1 MPTRRLPLASTI
13 VAVTVAVA
21 GGAGAASARAA
32 PRTIALTPFAANTMA
47 SLGVKPVA
55 VGQALGDRR
64 LFDQRLAGVKLLPLS
79 HPSGPNMEQ
88 VATLN
93 PKLIFSAKAW
103 TRGHSS
109 MKRLGAR
116 VVVTE
121 PRSVDAV
128 AAATRRIGALLGRRA
143 VAEKLAAVQRR
154 QVSLATRNIRKRPK
168 VLLVLGVGNTTEA
181 FLPNSWGG
189 NLIQRAGGRLVTSG
203 LRGSSGYAR
212 ISDEAVVASN
222 PDVIIVVPHGNPRNI
237 PAIAKRMKSRAG
249 WRTTRAARNKKIFV
263 STNNT
268 LLQPIVNAGVTIGA
282 VRKAYLGN
290 W

>member
-1 MPTRRLPLASTI
+1 MFTLRRLLLASSL
-13 VAVTVAVA
+13 AAVA
-21 GGAGAASARAA
+21 AGAGAAPAAAA

-55 VGQALGDRR
+55 VGQALGDKN
-64 LFDQRLAGVKLLPLS
+64 LFNKRLAGVKILPLS

-93 PKLIFSAKAW
+93 AKLIFSAKAW
-103 TRGHSS
+103 TRGHAA
-109 MKRLGAR
+109 MKKLGAR

-121 PRSVDAV
+121 PRSVNAV
-128 AAATRRIGALLGRRA
+128 PAATRRIGALLGKRGA
-143 VAEKLAAVQRR
+143 ANKLAAAQQR
-154 QVSLATRNIRKRPK
+154 QVALATRGIKKRPK
-168 VLLVLGVGNTTEA
+168 VLLVLGIGNTTEA

-203 LRGSSGYAR
+203 LKGSSGYAR
-212 ISDEAVVASN
+212 ISDEAVVAAN
-222 PDVIIVVPHGNPRNI
+222 PDVIIVVPHGNPKNI
-237 PAIAKRMKSRAG
+237 PAIAKRMKNRAG
-249 WRTTRAARNKKIFV
+249 WRTTKAARGKRIFV

-282 VRKAYLGN
+282 VRKAYLRN